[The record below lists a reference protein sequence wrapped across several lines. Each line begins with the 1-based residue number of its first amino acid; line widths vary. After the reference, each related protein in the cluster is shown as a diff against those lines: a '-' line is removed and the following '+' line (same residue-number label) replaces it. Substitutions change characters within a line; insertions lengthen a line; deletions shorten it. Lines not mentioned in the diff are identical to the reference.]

1 VDWTGVPAF
10 AGRDRLLVD
19 PVGSCC
25 WLETLAAHRGLL
37 VVDLPGP
44 RHTSTSVLGPAA
56 RGMSELIALQRW
68 IPDIAERE
76 VFLCGPSTWT
86 DGMECLLLAAGLPK
100 DRTHTESFGW

>member
-1 VDWTGVPAF
+1 MLQRYTAEPLFRGE
-10 AGRDRLLVD
+10 L
-19 PVGSCC
+19 
-25 WLETLAAHRGLL
+25 LAAHRGLH

-86 DGMECLLLAAGLPK
+86 DGMERLLLAAGLPH
-100 DRTHTESFGW
+100 DRIHTESFGW

>member
-1 VDWTGVPAF
+1 MLQRYTAEPLFKAE
-10 AGRDRLLVD
+10 
-19 PVGSCC
+19 
-25 WLETLAAHRGLL
+25 LETLAAHRGLH

-86 DGMECLLLAAGLPK
+86 DGMERLLLAAGLPR
-100 DRTHTESFGW
+100 DRIHTESFGW